1 MVTHFNFMGSHYCSV
16 VKYSIATVKGL
27 LELLLQEAGGKKKR
41 NRKTRLRL
49 NIISLCFF
57 IIVENFQD
65 LSTMAVCKT
74 VSRYTHMVFKGL
86 SALSKNSISWLYRGR
101 LFASALLQET
111 LIIERTQKI

>member
-49 NIISLCFF
+49 SEKEYYQF
-57 IIVENFQD
+57 
-65 LSTMAVCKT
+65 
-74 VSRYTHMVFKGL
+74 VFLHHRREFPGL
-86 SALSKNSISWLYRGR
+86 VNYGCL
-101 LFASALLQET
+101 
-111 LIIERTQKI
+111 